1 MKATWRV
8 ARAAVRRRK
17 LQTLI
22 IGVVVMISTATIVLA
37 LGILA
42 TVDKPFD
49 KAFARLQ
56 GAHLTVAYD
65 STKVTAAQLSAT
77 AQRPGVTA
85 AAGPF
90 ATAVIEDPGF
100 IGSRPGPI
108 TVAGRAEQNG
118 PVDRLALTSGRWL
131 SGPGEIVVKQ
141 DPKVRCNGGVCQVV
155 GRTVKLPDGK
165 TLTVVGVAQSIT
177 QSADAWVV
185 PAQMTALKPHN
196 LQMLY
201 RFTDSTTSVSAV
213 TAGLPQDAV
222 AGSRSYLVAKVE
234 AADNAKSTIPFLLT
248 FGVLGLI
255 VAVLII
261 GNVVSGAVVSGFR
274 HIGVMKALGFT
285 PAQVTGAY
293 VVMIA
298 VPSVVGS
305 AIGVGVGNLLAKV
318 ITSDLSDAIGT
329 PPDGV
334 ALWVDVVAFVGALS
348 LVAVTALVPAL
359 RAGRLSAAEAV
370 SAGAVPHRGRALG
383 VQRILARTSLPRPV
397 SLGLGLPF
405 ARPGRSALTLAA
417 VSFGVAAVTFACGLL
432 WTVGAYSVGE
442 SRGGAAAVSV
452 DTALPAESGPDPRHA
467 DPNGRPIEEKPTLT
481 GGQAAA
487 ALRAMPGTAQVAAA
501 GLQRVHVVGVNG
513 NIELKAYED
522 GLSQHGYDM
531 ARGRWLQGQGEAV
544 VPGEF
549 LRSSGKK
556 LGDTMTVEIGG
567 RQAAL
572 RIVGEII
579 GPNDQIVTDWQSLSS
594 VAPGLKSTWF
604 EMRLKDG
611 VDPRAYAESL
621 NSVLGGRL
629 GLSINDDDD
638 LGILLALIAT
648 LTLGLATVA
657 ALGVF
662 NTVVLNTRD
671 RIRDFGILKSIG
683 TTPGQITGL
692 VITSMIALGLAGGLV
707 GVPLGIITHHVI
719 MPITADA
726 GGITL
731 PDAYLEVYG
740 PLVLVLLTL
749 AGVAIGTIGALIPAG
764 WASRLKTST
773 ALRSE

>member
-22 IGVVVMISTATIVLA
+22 IGVVVLISTATIVLA

-49 KAFARLQ
+49 KAFARLH
-56 GAHLTVAYD
+56 GAHLTVTYD
-65 STKVTAAQLSAT
+65 STKVTAEQLSAT
-77 AQRPGVTA
+77 AHRPGVTA

-100 IGSRPGPI
+100 VASQPGPI

-118 PVDRLALTSGRWL
+118 PVDRLALTTGRWL
-131 SGPGEIVVKQ
+131 AGPGEIVVKQ
-141 DPKVRCNGGVCQVV
+141 DPHVHCDGGVCQVV

-165 TLTVVGVAQSIT
+165 SLTIVGVAQSIT

-185 PAQMTALKPHN
+185 PAQMTELKPHN

-201 RFTDSTTSVSAV
+201 RFTHSTTSLSAV
-213 TAGLPQDAV
+213 TAGLPQGAV
-222 AGSRSYLVAKVE
+222 AGSQSYLVPKVE

-248 FGVLGLI
+248 FGILGLI

-274 HIGVMKALGFT
+274 HIGVLKALGFT

-293 VVMIA
+293 VAMIA
-298 VPSVVGS
+298 VPGVVGC
-305 AIGVGVGNLLAKV
+305 AVGVGVGNLIAKM

-329 PPDGV
+329 PTDGI
-334 ALWVDVVAFVGALS
+334 ALWVDVAAFVGALA
-348 LVAVTALVPAL
+348 LVAITALVPAL
-359 RAGRLSAAEAV
+359 RAGRLSATEAV
-370 SAGAVPHRGRALG
+370 SAGAVSRRGRALG
-383 VQRILARTSLPRPV
+383 VQRLLARTSLPRPV

-442 SRGGAAAVSV
+442 ARGGAAAVSV
-452 DTALPAESGPDPRHA
+452 DTALPTDFGPDPKNV
-467 DPNGRPIEEKPTLT
+467 DPNGRPVQQKPTLT
-481 GGQAAA
+481 GEQAAA
-487 ALRAMPGTAQVAAA
+487 ALRAVPGTAQVAAA
-501 GLQRVHVVGVNG
+501 GLQRVHIVGVNG
-513 NIELKAYED
+513 NIEVKAYED
-522 GLSQHGYDM
+522 GASQHGYDM
-531 ARGRWLQGQGEAV
+531 ARGRWLRGQGEAV
-544 VPGEF
+544 APGQF

-556 LGDTMTVEIGG
+556 LGDTMTIEMGG
-567 RQAAL
+567 RQAVL
-572 RIVGEII
+572 RIVGQIV

-594 VAPGLKSTWF
+594 VAPGLKSSWF
-604 EMRLKDG
+604 EMRLKAG
-611 VDPRAYAESL
+611 VDPRAYGESL
-621 NSVLGGRL
+621 GSVLGDRL
-629 GLSINDDDD
+629 GLSINDDD
-638 LGILLALIAT
+638 LGILRALIAT
-648 LTLGLATVA
+648 LTLALATVA

-662 NTVVLNTRD
+662 NTVVLNTKD

-692 VITSMIALGLAGGLV
+692 VITSMIALGLVGGLV
-707 GVPLGIITHHVI
+707 GVPLGIVTHHVI

-731 PDAYLEVYG
+731 PDSYLEVYG
-740 PLVLVLLTL
+740 PLVLVLLVL

-764 WASRLKTST
+764 WASRLKTAT